1 MCGRFAALVVT
12 SALWLAAGTASAQS
26 IDSATRGAARTLG
39 NEGVKAYQSGD
50 YVSADQKLDKAYRVL
65 KAPSLGLWSAR
76 ALVKLGRL
84 VEASERYLEV
94 TRLGSVGGDET
105 VQKQAQVD
113 AQAELEAL
121 TPRVPSIVIEL
132 VGAEPAE
139 TTVSVDGVELKAELV
154 GERRPTEPGKH
165 AIVGRRGT
173 DRALAEVVLA
183 EGDQKS
189 VRLIFAAPAAVSAG
203 PSSRI
208 PVGPADSSA
217 PDRRTPSGSAQRLIG
232 WLTLGAGGAGL
243 AVGTTFGVLA
253 MSKRGELEDSES
265 CRGDRCL
272 SSANDELHAF
282 RTQRT
287 VSTIG
292 FAAGGV
298 LAATGIVLVLTAP
311 KGVSRRAVRMG
322 PGGVAFEEKF

>member
-1 MCGRFAALVVT
+1 MRRRFVTLVVG
-12 SALWLAAGTASAQS
+12 SALWLTAGTVGAQTV
-26 IDSATRGAARTLG
+26 DNATRGAARTLG

-50 YVSADQKLDKAYRVL
+50 YASADQKLDKAYRVL

-105 VQKQAQVD
+105 VQKQAQAD
-113 AQAELEAL
+113 AQAELDAL

-132 VGAEPAE
+132 IGAAPAE
-139 TTVSVDGVELKAELV
+139 TTVTIDGVELKAELI

-165 AIVGRRGT
+165 AVVGRRGT
-173 DRALAEVVLA
+173 EQARAEVVLA
-183 EGDQKS
+183 EGEQKS
-189 VRLIFAAPAAVSAG
+189 VRLLFTTPAENSPGA
-203 PSSRI
+203 SSRI
-208 PVGPADSSA
+208 AVGPADSPA
-217 PDRRTPSGSAQRLIG
+217 ADRGTKPGSTQGLIG
-232 WLTLGAGGAGL
+232 WITLGAGGAGL

-253 MSKRGELEDSES
+253 MSKHSELEDSGS

-272 SSANDELHAF
+272 TSVNDDLHTL
-282 RTQRT
+282 RTRRT
-287 VSTIG
+287 VSTIA

-298 LAATGIVLVLTAP
+298 LAVTGVVLVLTAP
-311 KGVSRRAVRMG
+311 KGTSRLAVRVG
-322 PGGVAFEEKF
+322 PAGVSFEETF